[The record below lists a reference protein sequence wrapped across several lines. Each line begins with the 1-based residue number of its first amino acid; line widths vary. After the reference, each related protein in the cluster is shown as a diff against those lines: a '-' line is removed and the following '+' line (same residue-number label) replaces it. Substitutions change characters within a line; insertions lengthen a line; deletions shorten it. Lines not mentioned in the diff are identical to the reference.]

1 MQIKIKRLETKFKLL
16 RLNNNKPKSLILM
29 QKARNLDIMFLG
41 SHWGKEPS
49 EKLKWQSIF

>member
-1 MQIKIKRLETKFKLL
+1 MQIEIKRLETKFKLL

-29 QKARNLDIMFLG
+29 QKARNLDIMFLE

-49 EKLKWQSIF
+49 EK